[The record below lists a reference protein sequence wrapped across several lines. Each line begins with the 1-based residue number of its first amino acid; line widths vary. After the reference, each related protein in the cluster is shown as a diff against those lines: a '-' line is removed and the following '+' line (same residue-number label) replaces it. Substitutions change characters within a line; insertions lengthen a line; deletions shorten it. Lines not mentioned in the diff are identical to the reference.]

1 MNQTDKCF
9 QPPAITKIPAHSM
22 SPHQVHP
29 GGCTGE
35 TDQRLDQNVALV
47 TWPELGK
54 VQMLL

>member
-9 QPPAITKIPAHSM
+9 QPPVITKIPAHSM
-22 SPHQVHP
+22 SPLQAHP
-29 GGCTGE
+29 GGRIGE